1 MLVQRLANILSFE
14 RRCIR
19 SSFVAQV
26 RRTLPV
32 RLHLR
37 ALLARRIDAL
47 DASGYLRDATLPRR
61 FSPLILAA
69 CFLLA
74 CSPRS
79 YVVSRMAD
87 AASSGGDVFARDDD
101 PELVR
106 DAVPFA
112 LKAMESLLASS
123 PEHKGLLTA
132 LSKGFTQYAVAF
144 VRQDAEEAPDPET
157 RRAGMERARRLL
169 LRARGYGVRGLSV
182 GREGFAAA
190 LSGDPAGAAARVGAE
205 DVPLL
210 YWTAAAW
217 SLAVASSSDDPA
229 LLADL
234 PRCEALMR
242 RALALDERYDDGA
255 VHEYFVAFE
264 GGRPEAMGGSVDR
277 ARHHM
282 DQAMALSGGR
292 KVAPLVTFA
301 ETVSVRT
308 QDRKEFLDLLD
319 RALAFDARSAAPE
332 HRMANLVS
340 QRRARWLKGR
350 VDELFL
356 D

>member
-1 MLVQRLANILSFE
+1 M
-14 RRCIR
+14 
-19 SSFVAQV
+19 
-26 RRTLPV
+26 
-32 RLHLR
+32 
-37 ALLARRIDAL
+37 
-47 DASGYLRDATLPRR
+47 LPRQL
-61 FSPLILAA
+61 SLLILAA

-123 PEHKGLLTA
+123 PEHKGLLAA
-132 LSKGFTQYAVAF
+132 LCKGFTQYSVAF
-144 VRQDAEEAPDPET
+144 VREDAEEAEDPVV
-157 RRAGMERARRLL
+157 RRAGVERARRLF
-169 LRARGYGVRGLSV
+169 LRAKEYGMRGLSV
-182 GREGFAAA
+182 GREGFP
-190 LSGDPAGAAARVGAE
+190 SGLFANPSAAAARIDAE

-210 YWTAAAW
+210 YWTGAAW
-217 SLAVASSSDDPA
+217 SLAVSTSPDDPS

-234 PRCEALMR
+234 PRIEALMR
-242 RALALDERYDDGA
+242 RALALDERYDAGA
-255 VHEYFVAFE
+255 IHEFFVAFE
-264 GGRPEAMGGSVDR
+264 GGRPEAMGGSIER

-282 DQAMALSGGR
+282 ERAMALSMG
-292 KVAPLVTFA
+292 KKISPLVTFA

-308 QDRKEFLDLLD
+308 QDRKGFLDLLD

-332 HRMANLVS
+332 YRMGNLVS

>member
-1 MLVQRLANILSFE
+1 MP
-14 RRCIR
+14 
-19 SSFVAQV
+19 
-26 RRTLPV
+26 LP
-32 RLHLR
+32 
-37 ALLARRIDAL
+37 
-47 DASGYLRDATLPRR
+47 PRR
-61 FSPLILAA
+61 FSPLLLAA

-87 AASSGGDVFARDDD
+87 AASSGGEVFSRDDD

-123 PEHKGLLTA
+123 PDHKGLLTA

-144 VRQDAEEAPDPET
+144 VRQDAEEARDPVT
-157 RRAGMERARRLL
+157 RRAGMERTRRLL
-169 LRARGYGVRGLSV
+169 LRAREYGVRGLSV
-182 GREGFAAA
+182 GRQGFSTG
-190 LSGDPAGAAARVGAE
+190 LFEDPSAAAARFDGE

-210 YWTAAAW
+210 YWTGASW
-217 SLAVASSSDDPA
+217 SLAVSTSSDDPS

-234 PRCEALMR
+234 PRIEALMR
-242 RALALDERYDDGA
+242 RALALDERYDAGA
-255 VHEYFVAFE
+255 IHEFFVAFE
-264 GGRPEAMGGSVDR
+264 GGRPEAMGGSVER

-282 DQAMALSGGR
+282 ERAMALSAG
-292 KVAPLVTFA
+292 KKISPLVTFA

-308 QDRKEFLDLLD
+308 QDRKGFLDLLD

-332 HRMANLVS
+332 YRMGNLVT

>member
-1 MLVQRLANILSFE
+1 MV
-14 RRCIR
+14 
-19 SSFVAQV
+19 
-26 RRTLPV
+26 
-32 RLHLR
+32 
-37 ALLARRIDAL
+37 
-47 DASGYLRDATLPRR
+47 
-61 FSPLILAA
+61 LAA

-112 LKAMESLLASS
+112 LKAMESLLAKT
-123 PEHKGLLTA
+123 PDHKGLLAA
-132 LSKGFTQYAVAF
+132 LCKGFTEYAVAF
-144 VRQDAEEAPDPET
+144 IRQDAEEAQDPGI
-157 RRAGMERARRLL
+157 RRAGKDRARRLL
-169 LRARGYGVRGLSV
+169 LRAKEYGVRGLSS
-182 GREGFAAA
+182 GREGFAIA
-190 LSGDPAGAAARVGAE
+190 LSEDPVAAAARAGKE
-205 DVPLL
+205 DVSLL

-217 SLAVASSSDDPA
+217 SLAISTSSDDPS

-234 PRCEALMR
+234 PRIEALIR
-242 RALALDERYDDGA
+242 RALAVDERYDDGA
-255 VHEYFVAFE
+255 IHEFFVAFE
-264 GGRPEAMGGSVDR
+264 GARPEAMGGSIER
-277 ARHHM
+277 ARNHM
-282 DQAMALSGGR
+282 ERAMALSRG
-292 KVAPLVTFA
+292 KKISPLVTFA

-319 RALAFDARSAAPE
+319 RALAFDARSASPE
-332 HRMANLVS
+332 HRMGNLVS

>member
-1 MLVQRLANILSFE
+1 ML
-14 RRCIR
+14 
-19 SSFVAQV
+19 
-26 RRTLPV
+26 P
-32 RLHLR
+32 
-37 ALLARRIDAL
+37 
-47 DASGYLRDATLPRR
+47 PR
-61 FSPLILAA
+61 FSILVLAA

-79 YVVSRMAD
+79 YIVSRMAD
-87 AASSGGDVFARDDD
+87 AASSGGEVFARDDD

-112 LKAMESLLASS
+112 LKGMESLLDSR
-123 PEHKGLLTA
+123 PDHKGLLTA
-132 LSKGFTQYAVAF
+132 LCKGFTQYAVAF
-144 VRQDAEEAPDPET
+144 VRQDAEEAGDLAV

-169 LRARGYGVRGLSV
+169 LRARGYGVRGLSA
-182 GREGFAAA
+182 GRKGFAAE
-190 LSGDPAGAAARVGAE
+190 LRENPVGASARVGTD

-210 YWTAAAW
+210 YWTGAAW
-217 SLAVASSSDDPA
+217 SLALSTSSDDPSM
-229 LLADL
+229 LADL
-234 PRCEALMR
+234 PRIEALMR
-242 RALALDERYDDGA
+242 RALALDDRYDDGA
-255 VHEYFVAFE
+255 LHEFFVAFE
-264 GGRPEAMGGSVDR
+264 GGRPEAMGGSIEA

-282 DQAMALSGGR
+282 ARAMALSGGR
-292 KVAPLVTFA
+292 KVSPLVTFA

-308 QDRKEFLDLLD
+308 QDRKGFLDLLD

-356 D
+356 E

>member
-1 MLVQRLANILSFE
+1 M
-14 RRCIR
+14 RRR
-19 SSFVAQV
+19 V
-26 RRTLPV
+26 
-32 RLHLR
+32 
-37 ALLARRIDAL
+37 
-47 DASGYLRDATLPRR
+47 
-61 FSPLILAA
+61 SPLILAA

-79 YVVSRMAD
+79 YVASRMAD

-112 LKAMESLLASS
+112 LKAMESLLAST
-123 PEHKGLLTA
+123 PAHKGLLTA
-132 LSKGFTQYAVAF
+132 LCKGFTQYTVAF
-144 VRQDAEEAPDPET
+144 VRQDAEEAKDPEV
-157 RRAGMERARRLL
+157 RRVGMERARRLL
-169 LRARGYGVRGLSV
+169 LRAKEYGMRGLSV
-182 GREGFAAA
+182 GREEFSSRLSADPFAAA
-190 LSGDPAGAAARVGAE
+190 ARIDAE

-210 YWTAAAW
+210 YWTGAAW
-217 SLAVASSSDDPA
+217 SLAVASSPDDPS

-234 PRCEALMR
+234 PRIEALMR

-255 VHEYFVAFE
+255 VHEFFVAFE
-264 GGRPEAMGGSVDR
+264 GGRPEAMGGSIAR

-282 DQAMALSGGR
+282 DRSMALSAG
-292 KVAPLVTFA
+292 KKISPMVTFA

-308 QDRKEFLDLLD
+308 QDRKGFLDLLD

-332 HRMANLVS
+332 HRLGNLVS

>member
-1 MLVQRLANILSFE
+1 MLS
-14 RRCIR
+14 
-19 SSFVAQV
+19 
-26 RRTLPV
+26 
-32 RLHLR
+32 
-37 ALLARRIDAL
+37 RRI
-47 DASGYLRDATLPRR
+47 
-61 FSPLILAA
+61 SPLILAA
-69 CFLLA
+69 CLLFA

-79 YVVSRMAD
+79 YFLSRMAD
-87 AASSGGDVFARDDD
+87 AASSGGEVFARDDD

-106 DAVPFA
+106 EAVPFA
-112 LKAMESLLASS
+112 LKAMESLLDAS

-132 LSKGFTQYAVAF
+132 LCKGFTQYAVAF
-144 VRQDAEEAPDPET
+144 VRQDAEEAQDLGAH
-157 RRAGMERARRLL
+157 RAGMERSRRLL
-169 LRARGYGVRGLSV
+169 LRAREYGVRGLSA

-190 LSGDPAGAAARVGAE
+190 LSGDPVGAAARVGAE

-217 SLAVASSSDDPA
+217 SLAVTSSPDDPA

-255 VHEYFVAFE
+255 VHEFFVAFE

-277 ARHHM
+277 ARGHLER
-282 DQAMALSGGR
+282 AMALSGGR
-292 KVAPLVTFA
+292 KVSPLVTFA
-301 ETVSVRT
+301 ETASVRT
-308 QDRKEFLDLLD
+308 QDRKGFLDLLD
-319 RALAFDARSAAPE
+319 RALAFDARSASPE

-350 VDELFL
+350 VDDLFL

>member
-1 MLVQRLANILSFE
+1 MRFRRLSL
-14 RRCIR
+14 
-19 SSFVAQV
+19 
-26 RRTLPV
+26 
-32 RLHLR
+32 
-37 ALLARRIDAL
+37 
-47 DASGYLRDATLPRR
+47 
-61 FSPLILAA
+61 LILAA

-79 YVVSRMAD
+79 YVSSKMAD

-106 DAVPFA
+106 DAVPFG

-123 PEHKGLLTA
+123 PDHKGLLTA
-132 LSKGFTQYAVAF
+132 LCKGFTQYAVAF
-144 VRQDAEEAPDPET
+144 VRQDAEEARDPVA
-157 RRAGMERARRLL
+157 RREGMERTRRLL
-169 LRARGYGVRGLSV
+169 LRARGYGLRGLSV

-190 LSGDPAGAAARVGAE
+190 LSGDPVGASARVGAE

-210 YWTAAAW
+210 YWTGAAW
-217 SLAVASSSDDPA
+217 SLAVSASPDDPS

-234 PRCEALMR
+234 PRIEALMR
-242 RALALDERYDDGA
+242 RALALDERYDAGA
-255 VHEYFVAFE
+255 IHEYFVAFE
-264 GGRPEAMGGSVDR
+264 GGRPEAMGGSIAR

-282 DQAMALSGGR
+282 ERAMALSAGR
-292 KVAPLVTFA
+292 KISPLVTFA

-308 QDRKEFLDLLD
+308 QDRKGFLDLLD
-319 RALAFDARSAAPE
+319 RALAFDARSEAPE
-332 HRMANLVS
+332 YRMANLVS

>member
-1 MLVQRLANILSFE
+1 M
-14 RRCIR
+14 
-19 SSFVAQV
+19 
-26 RRTLPV
+26 TLPP
-32 RLHLR
+32 LR
-37 ALLARRIDAL
+37 V
-47 DASGYLRDATLPRR
+47 
-61 FSPLILAA
+61 FSLVLTS
-69 CFLLA
+69 CLLLA

-87 AASSGGDVFARDDD
+87 AASSGGDVFAKDDD

-112 LKAMESLLASS
+112 LKGMESLLASA
-123 PEHKGLLTA
+123 PGHKGLLTA
-132 LSKGFTQYAVAF
+132 LCKGFTQYAVAF
-144 VRQDAEEAPDPET
+144 VRQDAEESQDPGV

-169 LRARGYGVRGLSV
+169 LRAKEYGVRGLSI
-182 GREGFAAA
+182 GREGFRPGLAA
-190 LSGDPAGAAARVGAE
+190 DPSAAAARIEAE

-210 YWTAAAW
+210 YWAGAAW
-217 SLAVASSSDDPA
+217 SLAVASSSDDPS

-234 PRCEALMR
+234 PRIEALMR
-242 RALALDERYDDGA
+242 RALALDARYDDGA
-255 VHEYFVAFE
+255 VHEFFVAFE
-264 GGRPEAMGGSVDR
+264 GGRPEAMGGSVER

-282 DQAMALSGGR
+282 ERAMALSEG
-292 KVAPLVTFA
+292 KKISPLVTFA

-308 QDRKEFLDLLD
+308 QDRKGFLDLLE

-350 VDELFL
+350 ADELFL
-356 D
+356 E

>member
-1 MLVQRLANILSFE
+1 MPPLRL
-14 RRCIR
+14 
-19 SSFVAQV
+19 SS
-26 RRTLPV
+26 
-32 RLHLR
+32 
-37 ALLARRIDAL
+37 
-47 DASGYLRDATLPRR
+47 
-61 FSPLILAA
+61 LILAA

-74 CSPRS
+74 CSPRA

-87 AASSGGDVFARDDD
+87 AASSGGEVFARDDD

-112 LKAMESLLASS
+112 LKGMESLLASS
-123 PEHKGLLTA
+123 PSHKGLLTA
-132 LSKGFTQYAVAF
+132 LCKGFTQYAVAF
-144 VRQDAEEAPDPET
+144 VRQDAEESLDPGT
-157 RRAGMERARRLL
+157 RRVGMERSRRLL
-169 LRARGYGVRGLSV
+169 LRAREYGVRGLSV
-182 GREGFAAA
+182 GREGFAAS
-190 LSGDPAGAAARVGAE
+190 LSGDPAGAVERVGAE

-217 SLAVASSSDDPA
+217 SLAVASSPDDPA

-242 RALALDERYDDGA
+242 RALELDERYDDGA
-255 VHEYFVAFE
+255 VHELFVAFE

-277 ARHHM
+277 ARFHLER
-282 DQAMALSGGR
+282 AMALSGGR
-292 KVAPLVTFA
+292 KVSPLVTFA

-308 QDRKEFLDLLD
+308 QDRQGFLDLLD

-332 HRMANLVS
+332 QRLGNLVS

>member
-1 MLVQRLANILSFE
+1 M
-14 RRCIR
+14 
-19 SSFVAQV
+19 
-26 RRTLPV
+26 
-32 RLHLR
+32 
-37 ALLARRIDAL
+37 
-47 DASGYLRDATLPRR
+47 LPRR
-61 FSPLILAA
+61 FPPLILAA
-69 CFLLA
+69 CCLLA

-87 AASSGGDVFARDDD
+87 AASAGGEAFARDDD

-112 LKAMESLLASS
+112 LKAMESLLESR
-123 PEHKGLLTA
+123 PDHKGLLAA
-132 LSKGFTQYAVAF
+132 LCKGFTQYAAAF
-144 VRQDAEEAPDPET
+144 VLQDAEEAQDPSA
-157 RRAGMERARRLL
+157 RRDGVERARRLL
-169 LRARGYGVRGLSV
+169 LRAKEYGMRGLSV
-182 GREGFAAA
+182 GREGFGTAMSA
-190 LSGDPAGAAARVGAE
+190 DPAGASARVGAG

-217 SLAVASSSDDPA
+217 SLAVSASSDDPS

-234 PRCEALMR
+234 PRIEALMR

-255 VHEYFVAFE
+255 IHEFFVAFE
-264 GGRPEAMGGSVDR
+264 GGRPEAMGGSVER

-282 DQAMALSGGR
+282 ERATELSAGKR
-292 KVAPLVTFA
+292 ISPLVTFA
-301 ETVSVRT
+301 GTVSVRT
-308 QDRKEFLDLLD
+308 QDRKEFLGLLD
-319 RALAFDARSAAPE
+319 RALAFDARALAPG
-332 HRMANLVS
+332 HRLGNLVS

>member
-1 MLVQRLANILSFE
+1 MF
-14 RRCIR
+14 
-19 SSFVAQV
+19 
-26 RRTLPV
+26 
-32 RLHLR
+32 
-37 ALLARRIDAL
+37 
-47 DASGYLRDATLPRR
+47 PRR
-61 FSPLILAA
+61 FIPLILAA

-74 CSPRS
+74 CSPRA

-87 AASSGGDVFARDDD
+87 AASSGGEVFARDDD

-123 PEHKGLLTA
+123 PGHKGLLAA
-132 LSKGFTQYAVAF
+132 LCKGFTQYAAAF
-144 VRQDAEEAPDPET
+144 VRQDAEEARDPGT

-169 LRARGYGVRGLSV
+169 LRAREYGVRGLSAD
-182 GREGFAAA
+182 REGFAAA

-217 SLAVASSSDDPA
+217 SLAVALSPDDPA

-255 VHEYFVAFE
+255 VHELLVAFE

-282 DQAMALSGGR
+282 ERAMALSGGR
-292 KVAPLVTFA
+292 KVSPLVTFA

-308 QDRKEFLDLLD
+308 QNRKEFLDLLD

-332 HRMANLVS
+332 HRMGNLVS

-350 VDELFL
+350 ADELFL

>member
-1 MLVQRLANILSFE
+1 
-14 RRCIR
+14 
-19 SSFVAQV
+19 
-26 RRTLPV
+26 
-32 RLHLR
+32 
-37 ALLARRIDAL
+37 
-47 DASGYLRDATLPRR
+47 
-61 FSPLILAA
+61 
-69 CFLLA
+69 
-74 CSPRS
+74 
-79 YVVSRMAD
+79 MAD
-87 AASSGGDVFARDDD
+87 AASSGGEVFARDDD

-112 LKAMESLLASS
+112 LKSMESLLAST

-132 LSKGFTQYAVAF
+132 LCKGFTQYAVAF
-144 VRQDAEEAPDPET
+144 VRQDAEEERDPDA
-157 RRAGMERARRLL
+157 RRAGMERSRRLL
-169 LRARGYGVRGLSV
+169 LRARAYGVRGLSA

-190 LSGDPAGAAARVGAE
+190 LSVDPAGAAARVGAE

-210 YWTAAAW
+210 YWTGAAW
-217 SLAVASSSDDPA
+217 SLAVASSPDDPA

-242 RALALDERYDDGA
+242 RALALDERYADGA
-255 VHEYFVAFE
+255 IHEFFVAFE

-277 ARHHM
+277 AGRHM
-282 DQAMALSGGR
+282 ERAMALSVGR
-292 KVAPLVTFA
+292 KVSPLVTFA

-308 QDRKEFLDLLD
+308 QDRKGFLDLLD
-319 RALAFDARSAAPE
+319 RALSFDARSAAPE
-332 HRMANLVS
+332 HRMDNLVS

>member
-1 MLVQRLANILSFE
+1 MPFRRFFLLILS
-14 RRCIR
+14 
-19 SSFVAQV
+19 
-26 RRTLPV
+26 
-32 RLHLR
+32 
-37 ALLARRIDAL
+37 
-47 DASGYLRDATLPRR
+47 
-61 FSPLILAA
+61 A

-74 CSPRS
+74 CSPRT
-79 YVVSRMAD
+79 YVVGRMAD

-106 DAVPFA
+106 DAVPFG

-132 LSKGFTQYAVAF
+132 LCKGFTQYSVAF
-144 VRQDAEEAPDPET
+144 VREDAEEAGDPAA
-157 RRAGMERARRLL
+157 RRAGMERARRLF
-169 LRARGYGVRGLSV
+169 LRAKEYGVRGLSV

-190 LSGDPAGAAARVGAE
+190 LSRDPVGASARVGAE

-210 YWTAAAW
+210 YWTGAAW
-217 SLAVASSSDDPA
+217 GLAVSTSPDDPS

-234 PRCEALMR
+234 PRIEALMR
-242 RALALDERYDDGA
+242 RALALDDRYDAGA
-255 VHEYFVAFE
+255 IHEFFVAFD
-264 GGRPEAMGGSVDR
+264 GGRPEAMGGSVVR

-282 DQAMALSGGR
+282 DLAMALSAG
-292 KVAPLVTFA
+292 KKISPLVTFA

-308 QDRKEFLDLLD
+308 QDRNGFLDLLD
-319 RALAFDARSAAPE
+319 RALAFDARSEAPE
-332 HRMANLVS
+332 YRMANLVS

>member
-1 MLVQRLANILSFE
+1 
-14 RRCIR
+14 
-19 SSFVAQV
+19 
-26 RRTLPV
+26 
-32 RLHLR
+32 
-37 ALLARRIDAL
+37 
-47 DASGYLRDATLPRR
+47 
-61 FSPLILAA
+61 
-69 CFLLA
+69 
-74 CSPRS
+74 
-79 YVVSRMAD
+79 MAD

-169 LRARGYGVRGLSV
+169 LRARGYGVRGLSA
-182 GREGFAAA
+182 GREGFAAQ

-210 YWTAAAW
+210 YWTAASW

>member
-1 MLVQRLANILSFE
+1 
-14 RRCIR
+14 
-19 SSFVAQV
+19 
-26 RRTLPV
+26 
-32 RLHLR
+32 
-37 ALLARRIDAL
+37 
-47 DASGYLRDATLPRR
+47 
-61 FSPLILAA
+61 
-69 CFLLA
+69 
-74 CSPRS
+74 
-79 YVVSRMAD
+79 MAD
-87 AASSGGDVFARDDD
+87 AASSGGEVFARDDD

-123 PEHKGLLTA
+123 PDHKGLLTA
-132 LSKGFTQYAVAF
+132 LCKGFTQYAVAF
-144 VRQDAEEAPDPET
+144 VRQDAEEARDPVA

-169 LRARGYGVRGLSV
+169 LRAREYGVRGLSA

-217 SLAVASSSDDPA
+217 SLAVASSADDPA

-255 VHEYFVAFE
+255 VHEFFVAFE
-264 GGRPEAMGGSVDR
+264 GGRPEAMGGSGGR

-282 DQAMALSGGR
+282 ERAMALSGGR
-292 KVAPLVTFA
+292 KVSPLVTFA

-308 QDRKEFLDLLD
+308 QDRKGFLGHLD

-332 HRMANLVS
+332 HRMSNLVS